1 MLIPFKENLCS
12 KHAEKMLPIKICNQC
27 NMACSFCVDR
37 GGRDGG
43 KIDVAAIAQAAI
55 EKAEYKTVII
65 TGGEPFLVFDSVVE
79 LCKLLRN
86 HKTRIILN
94 TNGSL
99 LTSEKVYALNGLIDE
114 LQVSIHHYDEARS
127 GVVFGRIISFENM
140 KQSLSVKRFMLS
152 INSTF
157 NNEYS
162 ETERHIAVKKM
173 TEQCAWIGADR
184 LRLTELKKVE
194 GDDFVLVDVFFPNG
208 DEFVNR
214 TSEELITHGCTR
226 HYTDDN
232 ILVSVKR
239 LCEYAKGKDAPA
251 FSCCF
256 INTDGQK
263 KINVETKDTF
273 KAIYSDGLVVDD
285 RVFTRLAIARKLSKC
300 YLKGKN
306 ENSNS
311 I

>member
-12 KHAEKMLPIKICNQC
+12 KYAEKMLSIKICNHC

-43 KIDVAAIAQAAI
+43 IVDVSAIAKSAI
-55 EKAEYKTVII
+55 EKTEYKTVII

-79 LCKLLRN
+79 LCKLLRQ
-86 HKTRIILN
+86 HKTRIVLN

-99 LTSEKVYALNGLIDE
+99 LTAEKVQALNGLIDE
-114 LQVSIHHYDEARS
+114 LQVSIHHYDKARS
-127 GVVFGRIISFENM
+127 GTVFGKIISFGKI
-140 KQSLSVKRFMLS
+140 KQSLSVKKFMLS

-157 NNEYS
+157 NNEY
-162 ETERHIAVKKM
+162 TEIEKPLAVKKM
-173 TEQCAWIGADR
+173 TDLCSWIGADR

-194 GDDFVLVDVFFPNG
+194 GDNFVLANKFFPKD
-208 DEFVNR
+208 DEFVTR
-214 TSEELITHGCTR
+214 TSENLITQGCTR
-226 HYTDDN
+226 YYIDN
-232 ILVSVKR
+232 GVLVSVKR

-263 KINVETKDTF
+263 KIDVETKDTF
-273 KAIYSDGLVVDD
+273 KVIYSDGLVVDD
-285 RVFTRLAIARKLSKC
+285 WIFSGI
-300 YLKGKN
+300 
-306 ENSNS
+306 
-311 I
+311 